1 MATFK
6 KVVTE
11 TADDTIAQSTTGSA
25 ATLTSSQNF
34 SVSGDVTASAV
45 SFDGSSGVELATSL
59 ANSAVATAKIA
70 DGAVTE
76 AKLDIGNA
84 PVDNYILSW
93 DNTNSDMRW
102 VEAGD
107 ITSVVAGNGLT
118 GGATSGE
125 ATLTVGAG
133 TLIDVNATNIA
144 VDLTEL
150 TNMTADWNAAQD
162 SFVVLDNG
170 SAQHK
175 KLASAV
181 TVGSASTL
189 ATARTIAGVS
199 FDGSADISLNNN
211 AITNGAGYTTNTGT
225 VTQVG
230 TGDGLT
236 GTVTGSGNLSIDFS
250 GLSDIS
256 SGGSFQAGDAGATG
270 DVDGIIVS
278 DDGASVPKIAYF
290 GDIPVSFFN
299 NDAGFTSNVGDITS
313 VSLASDS
320 GTAQDTS
327 GAANFTI
334 AGGTGLSTAVSGT
347 TLTVNA
353 AQDIATSA
361 SPTFANL
368 TLSGDLTVSGQTI
381 TTATETLEIADN
393 TLILNSDLG
402 SGTAGVDAGFVV
414 ERGSSGDN
422 AALFY
427 DNSDAS
433 WKVGTSSTQALPS
446 DGARIALQ
454 KVTTSLDTDDTSV
467 PVGGFQVAAGVAYVR
482 TA

>member
-11 TADDTIAQSTTGSA
+11 SSDDTIAQSTTGSA

-34 SVSGDVTASAV
+34 SASGDVTASAV
-45 SFDGSSGVELATSL
+45 SFNGSGGVELSTSL

-76 AKLDIGNA
+76 AKLDIGNSA
-84 PVDNYILSW
+84 VDAYLLSW
-93 DNTNSDMRW
+93 NDENSEMRW

-118 GGATSGE
+118 GGATSGD
-125 ATLTVGAG
+125 ATLAVGAG
-133 TLIDVNATNIA
+133 TLIDVNSTQVS

-150 TNMTADWNAAQD
+150 TNMSADWDVAND
-162 SFVVLDNG
+162 SIVVLDG
-170 SAQHK
+170 SATAQHK
-175 KLASAV
+175 KAASAI
-181 TVGSASTL
+181 TVGSATTATTL
-189 ATARTIAGVS
+189 ATARNIAGVS
-199 FDGSADISLNNN
+199 FDGSQDISLDNSN
-211 AITNGAGYTTNTGT
+211 ITNGAGYTTNTGT
-225 VTQVG
+225 VTSVG
-230 TGDGLT
+230 TGTGLS
-236 GTVTGSGNLSIDFS
+236 GTVTSSGSITLNLSALGTVTSWQGGGANNPIDS
-250 GLSDIS
+250 
-256 SGGSFQAGDAGATG
+256 
-270 DVDGIIVS
+270 IIVY
-278 DDGASVPKIAYF
+278 DDSEGAEKQAFYQ
-290 GDIPVSFFN
+290 DIPVSFFE

-334 AGGTGLSTAVSGT
+334 AGGTGVSTSVSGT
-347 TLTVNA
+347 TLTVA
-353 AQDIATSA
+353 IDQSVGSGD
-361 SPTFANL
+361 SPTFNNL

-402 SGTAGVDAGFVV
+402 SSTAGVDAGFVV

-433 WKVGTSSTQALPS
+433 WKVGTSSTQALPT

-454 KVTTSLDTDDTSV
+454 SVKNALDTDDTSV